1 MIGIISAFGAAISW
15 TYACF
20 IWRSQTEKYKS
31 IDINLVKNIIAFL
44 IFLPTFINY
53 SILIDSKSIFTLLLS
68 GVIGI
73 GLGDT
78 FYIKSLQI
86 IGTRR
91 TLSIE
96 TVSPLLAALSGEIFI
111 NENLALRSYIG
122 IVIISISLFILL
134 RQRTNLLVNN
144 STTIN
149 EQNNL
154 SIYIFPFLSVLC
166 AVLGGLLSRIVFLES
181 NLNLSPFQ
189 TTEIRLL
196 GAIIFLITI
205 KKFRINFFFKK
216 LDKNDQKRFLLSI
229 FFGTNLGI
237 LLQQIVF
244 KTLPLGIGWSLLS
257 TSPIISLFFASKEEG
272 TITRVIIFFTTLL
285 FLGLCL
291 IIL

>member
-53 SILIDSKSIFTLLLS
+53 SVLIDSKSIFTLLLS

-181 NLNLSPFQ
+181 NLSPFQ

-272 TITRVIIFFTTLL
+272 TITKVIIFFTTLL

>member
-44 IFLPTFINY
+44 IFLPAFINF
-53 SILIDSKSIFTLLLS
+53 SFLVDSKYILTLLLS

-86 IGTRR
+86 IGTRK

-96 TVSPLLAALSGEIFI
+96 TLSPLLAALSGEIFI
-111 NENLALRSYIG
+111 NENLALRSYVG
-122 IVIISISLFILL
+122 IVTISISLFILL
-134 RQRTNLLVNN
+134 RQRTNLVVN
-144 STTIN
+144 SLSTIN

-154 SIYIFPFLSVLC
+154 SIYVFPFLSVLC
-166 AVLGGLLSRIVFLES
+166 AVSGGLLSRIVFLES
-181 NLNLSPFQ
+181 NLSPFQ

-205 KKFRINFFFKK
+205 KRFKINFFLKK
-216 LDKNDQKRFLLSI
+216 LDDNDQKKFLLSI
-229 FFGTNLGI
+229 FCGTNLGI

-244 KTLPLGIGWSLLS
+244 KTLPLGIGWTLLS
-257 TSPIISLFFASKEEG
+257 TSPVISLFFSSKEEG
-272 TITRVIIFFTTLL
+272 MITKGIILFTSLL

>member
-44 IFLPTFINY
+44 IFLPALINF
-53 SILIDSKSIFTLLLS
+53 SVLIDSKSMLTLLLS

-86 IGTRR
+86 IGTRK

-96 TVSPLLAALSGEIFI
+96 TLSPLLAALSGEIFI
-111 NENLALRSYIG
+111 NENLALRSYVG
-122 IVIISISLFILL
+122 IVTISISLFILL
-134 RQRTNLLVNN
+134 RQRTNLVVN
-144 STTIN
+144 SLSTIN

-154 SIYIFPFLSVLC
+154 SIYVFPFLSVLC
-166 AVLGGLLSRIVFLES
+166 AVSGGLLSRIVFLES
-181 NLNLSPFQ
+181 NLSPFQ

-205 KKFRINFFFKK
+205 KRFRINFFLKK
-216 LDKNDQKRFLLSI
+216 LDNNDQTRFLLSI

-244 KTLPLGIGWSLLS
+244 KTLPLGVGWTLLS
-257 TSPIISLFFASKEEG
+257 TSPVISLFFSSKEEG
-272 TITRVIIFFTTLL
+272 MITKGIIFFTSLL

>member
-31 IDINLVKNIIAFL
+31 IDINLVKNVIAFL
-44 IFLPTFINY
+44 IFLPAFIN
-53 SILIDSKSIFTLLLS
+53 INVLTDLKTLLILLLS
-68 GVIGI
+68 GVVGI

-78 FYIKSLQI
+78 FYIKSLQV

-96 TVSPLLAALSGEIFI
+96 TLSPLLAALSGELFI

-134 RQRTNLLVNN
+134 RQRTNHLVNN
-144 STTIN
+144 LTNIT
-149 EQNNL
+149 EENNL
-154 SIYIFPFLSVLC
+154 KIFIFPLLSVLC
-166 AVLGGLLSRIVFLES
+166 AVLGGLLSRIVFLERD
-181 NLNLSPFQ
+181 LSPFQ

-205 KKFRINFFFKK
+205 KNFRVNFFLKR
-216 LDKNDQKRFLLSI
+216 LDKNAQKRFLLSI
-229 FFGTNLGI
+229 FLGTNLGI

-244 KTLPLGIGWSLLS
+244 KTLPLGIGWTLLS
-257 TSPIISLFFASKEEG
+257 TSPVISLFFATKEEG
-272 TITRVIIFFTTLL
+272 KITKGIIFFTTLL

>member
-44 IFLPTFINY
+44 IFLPAFINF
-53 SILIDSKSIFTLLLS
+53 SFLVDSKYILTLLLS

-86 IGTRR
+86 IGTRK

-96 TVSPLLAALSGEIFI
+96 TLSPLLAALSGEIFI
-111 NENLALRSYIG
+111 NENLALRSYVG

-134 RQRTNLLVNN
+134 RQRTNLVVN
-144 STTIN
+144 SLSTIN

-154 SIYIFPFLSVLC
+154 SIYVFPFLSVLC

-181 NLNLSPFQ
+181 NLSPFQ

-205 KKFRINFFFKK
+205 KRFKINFFLKK
-216 LDKNDQKRFLLSI
+216 LDDNDQKKFLLSI
-229 FFGTNLGI
+229 FCGTNLGI

-244 KTLPLGIGWSLLS
+244 KTLPLGIGWTLLS
-257 TSPIISLFFASKEEG
+257 ISPVISLFFSSKEEG
-272 TITRVIIFFTTLL
+272 MITKGIILFTSLL

>member
-31 IDINLVKNIIAFL
+31 IDINLVKNVIAFL
-44 IFLPTFINY
+44 IFLPAFINIH
-53 SILIDSKSIFTLLLS
+53 ILTDLKSLLILLLS
-68 GVIGI
+68 GVVGI

-78 FYIKSLQI
+78 FYIKSLQV

-96 TVSPLLAALSGEIFI
+96 TLSPLLAALSGEIFI

-144 STTIN
+144 LTNIT
-149 EQNNL
+149 EENNL
-154 SIYIFPFLSVLC
+154 KFFIFPLLSVLC
-166 AVLGGLLSRIVFLES
+166 AVLGGLLSRIVFLERD
-181 NLNLSPFQ
+181 LSPFQ

-205 KKFRINFFFKK
+205 KNFRVNFFLKR
-216 LDKNDQKRFLLSI
+216 LDKNAQKRFLLSI
-229 FFGTNLGI
+229 FLGTNLGI

-244 KTLPLGIGWSLLS
+244 KTLPLGIGWTLLS
-257 TSPIISLFFASKEEG
+257 TSPVISLFFAKKEEG
-272 TITRVIIFFTTLL
+272 QITKGIIFFTALL

>member
-1 MIGIISAFGAAISW
+1 MIGIISAFGASISW

-31 IDINLVKNIIAFL
+31 IDINLVKNIVAFL
-44 IFLPTFINY
+44 IFLPAFIN
-53 SILIDSKSIFTLLLS
+53 IHIFTDLKSLLILLLS
-68 GVIGI
+68 GVVGI

-78 FYIKSLQI
+78 FYIKSLQV

-96 TVSPLLAALSGEIFI
+96 TLSPLLAALSGEIFI
-111 NENLALRSYIG
+111 NENLAFRSYIG

-144 STTIN
+144 LTNITK
-149 EQNNL
+149 EKNL
-154 SIYIFPFLSVLC
+154 KIFIFPLLSVLC
-166 AVLGGLLSRIVFLES
+166 AVLGGLLSRIVFLDKD
-181 NLNLSPFQ
+181 LSPFL

-205 KKFRINFFFKK
+205 KNFRVDFFLKR
-216 LDKNDQKRFLLSI
+216 LDKNAQKRFLLSI
-229 FFGTNLGI
+229 LLGTNLGI

-244 KTLPLGIGWSLLS
+244 KTLPLGIGWTLLS
-257 TSPIISLFFASKEEG
+257 TSPVISLFFATKEERQ
-272 TITRVIIFFTTLL
+272 ITKGIIFFTTLL

-291 IIL
+291 III

>member
-53 SILIDSKSIFTLLLS
+53 SVLIDSKSIFTLLLS

-154 SIYIFPFLSVLC
+154 RIYIFPFLSVLC
-166 AVLGGLLSRIVFLES
+166 AVLGGLLSRIVFIES
-181 NLNLSPFQ
+181 NLSPFQ

-205 KKFRINFFFKK
+205 KTVSYTH
-216 LDKNDQKRFLLSI
+216 L
-229 FFGTNLGI
+229 
-237 LLQQIVF
+237 
-244 KTLPLGIGWSLLS
+244 TLP
-257 TSPIISLFFASKEEG
+257 
-272 TITRVIIFFTTLL
+272 TIYSV
-285 FLGLCL
+285 
-291 IIL
+291 

>member
-44 IFLPTFINY
+44 IFLPAFINF
-53 SILIDSKSIFTLLLS
+53 SFLVDSKYILTLLLS

-86 IGTRR
+86 IGTRK

-96 TVSPLLAALSGEIFI
+96 TLSPLLAALSGEIFI
-111 NENLALRSYIG
+111 NENLALRSYAG

-134 RQRTNLLVNN
+134 RQRTNLVVN
-144 STTIN
+144 SLSTIN

-154 SIYIFPFLSVLC
+154 SIYVFPFLSVLC
-166 AVLGGLLSRIVFLES
+166 AVSGGLLSRIVFLES
-181 NLNLSPFQ
+181 NLSPFQ

-205 KKFRINFFFKK
+205 KRFKINFFLKK
-216 LDKNDQKRFLLSI
+216 LDDNDQKKFLLSI
-229 FFGTNLGI
+229 FCGTNLGI

-244 KTLPLGIGWSLLS
+244 KTLPLGIGWTLLS
-257 TSPIISLFFASKEEG
+257 ISPVISLFFSSKEEG
-272 TITRVIIFFTTLL
+272 MITKGIILFTSLL

>member
-20 IWRSQTEKYKS
+20 IWRSQTEKYQS
-31 IDINLVKNIIAFL
+31 VDINLVKNIIAFL
-44 IFLPTFINY
+44 IFLPAFIHI
-53 SILIDSKSIFTLLLS
+53 SFLTDSKSILTLLLS

-96 TVSPLLAALSGEIFI
+96 TLSPLLAALSGEFFI
-111 NENLALRSYIG
+111 NENLALRSYVG
-122 IVIISISLFILL
+122 IIIISISLLILL
-134 RQRTNLLVNN
+134 RQRTNLIV
-144 STTIN
+144 
-149 EQNNL
+149 NNL
-154 SIYIFPFLSVLC
+154 SSISEHTNFKIYMFPFLSVLC
-166 AVLGGLLSRIVFLES
+166 AVSGGLLSRIVFLES
-181 NLNLSPFQ
+181 NLSPFQ

-205 KKFRINFFFKK
+205 KKFRTNFFFKK
-216 LDKNDQKRFLLSI
+216 LNKHDQKRFLLSI
-229 FFGTNLGI
+229 FLGTNLGI

-244 KTLPLGIGWSLLS
+244 KTLPLGVGWTLLS
-257 TSPIISLFFASKEEG
+257 TSPVISLFFATKEEG
-272 TITRVIIFFTTLL
+272 QITKSVIFFTTLL

>member
-44 IFLPTFINY
+44 IFLPAFINF
-53 SILIDSKSIFTLLLS
+53 SFLVDSKYILTLLLS

-86 IGTRR
+86 IGTRK

-96 TVSPLLAALSGEIFI
+96 TLSPLLAALSGEIFI
-111 NENLALRSYIG
+111 NENLALRSYVG

-134 RQRTNLLVNN
+134 RQRTNLVVN
-144 STTIN
+144 SLSTIN

-154 SIYIFPFLSVLC
+154 SIYVFPFLSVLC
-166 AVLGGLLSRIVFLES
+166 AVSGGLLSRIVFLES
-181 NLNLSPFQ
+181 NLSPFQ

-205 KKFRINFFFKK
+205 KKFRINFFLKK
-216 LDKNDQKRFLLSI
+216 LDDNDQKRFLLSI

-244 KTLPLGIGWSLLS
+244 KTLPLGIGWTLLS
-257 TSPIISLFFASKEEG
+257 TSPVISLFFSSKEEG
-272 TITRVIIFFTTLL
+272 MITKGIIFFTSLL

-291 IIL
+291 IIS

>member
-1 MIGIISAFGAAISW
+1 MIGIFSAFAAAISW

-20 IWRSQTEKYKS
+20 IWRSQTVNYKS

-44 IFLPTFINY
+44 IFLPAFINI
-53 SILIDSKSIFTLLLS
+53 SVLNDLKSIIFLLIS

-78 FYIKSLQI
+78 FYIKSLQL

-96 TVSPLLAALSGEIFI
+96 TLSPLLAALSGVIFI
-111 NENLALRSYIG
+111 DENLAFRSYVG
-122 IVIISISLFILL
+122 IIIISISLFILL
-134 RQRTNLLVNN
+134 RQRTNLVVNN
-144 STTIN
+144 LTTIT

-154 SIYIFPFLSVLC
+154 SIYIFPFLSVIF
-166 AVLGGLLSRIVFLES
+166 AVSGGLLSRIVFLES
-181 NLNLSPFQ
+181 NLSPFQ

-205 KKFRINFFFKK
+205 KNFRINFFLKK
-216 LDKNDQKRFLLSI
+216 LDFNDQKRFLLSI
-229 FFGTNLGI
+229 FLGTNLGI

-244 KTLPLGIGWSLLS
+244 KTLPLGIGWTLLS
-257 TSPIISLFFASKEEG
+257 TSPLVSLFFVTKEEG
-272 TITRVIIFFTTLL
+272 QITKDIIFFTTLL

>member
-44 IFLPTFINY
+44 IFLPTFINF
-53 SILIDSKSIFTLLLS
+53 SVLIDSKSILTLLLS

-181 NLNLSPFQ
+181 NLSPFQ

-257 TSPIISLFFASKEEG
+257 TSPVISLFFASKEEG
-272 TITRVIIFFTTLL
+272 TITKGIIFFTTLL

>member
-44 IFLPTFINY
+44 IFLPAFINI
-53 SILIDSKSIFTLLLS
+53 SVLIDSKSILTLLLS

-86 IGTRR
+86 IGTRK

-96 TVSPLLAALSGEIFI
+96 TLSPLLAALSGEIFI
-111 NENLALRSYIG
+111 NENLALRSYVG
-122 IVIISISLFILL
+122 IVTISISLFILL
-134 RQRTNLLVNN
+134 RQRTNLVVN
-144 STTIN
+144 SLSTIN

-154 SIYIFPFLSVLC
+154 SIYVFPFLSVLC
-166 AVLGGLLSRIVFLES
+166 AVSGGLLSRIVFLES
-181 NLNLSPFQ
+181 NLSPFQ

-205 KKFRINFFFKK
+205 KRFRINFFLKN
-216 LDKNDQKRFLLSI
+216 LDNKDQTRFLLSI

-244 KTLPLGIGWSLLS
+244 KTLPLGVGWTLLS
-257 TSPIISLFFASKEEG
+257 TSPVISLFFSSKEEG
-272 TITRVIIFFTTLL
+272 MITKGIIFFTSLL

-291 IIL
+291 IIS

>member
-31 IDINLVKNIIAFL
+31 IDINLVKNVIAFL
-44 IFLPTFINY
+44 IFLPAFIN
-53 SILIDSKSIFTLLLS
+53 IHIFTDLKSLLILLLS
-68 GVIGI
+68 GVVGI

-78 FYIKSLQI
+78 FYIKSLQV

-96 TVSPLLAALSGEIFI
+96 TLSPLLAALSGEIFI

-144 STTIN
+144 LTNIT
-149 EQNNL
+149 EENNL
-154 SIYIFPFLSVLC
+154 KIFIFPLLSVLC
-166 AVLGGLLSRIVFLES
+166 AVLGGLLSRIVFLERD
-181 NLNLSPFQ
+181 LSPFQ

-205 KKFRINFFFKK
+205 KNFRVNFFLKR

-229 FFGTNLGI
+229 FLGTNLGI
-237 LLQQIVF
+237 FLQQIVF
-244 KTLPLGIGWSLLS
+244 KTLPLGIGWTLLS
-257 TSPIISLFFASKEEG
+257 TSPVISLFFATKEEG
-272 TITRVIIFFTTLL
+272 QITKGIIFFTTLL